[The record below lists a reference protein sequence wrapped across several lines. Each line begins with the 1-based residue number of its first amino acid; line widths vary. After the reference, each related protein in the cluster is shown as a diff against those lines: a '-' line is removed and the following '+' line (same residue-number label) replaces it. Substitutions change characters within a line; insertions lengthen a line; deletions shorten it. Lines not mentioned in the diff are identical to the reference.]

1 MISAQQGLGVL
12 DELKHAAPLKGQ
24 QVMTQLQT
32 IVATWEHRFIADKS
46 FHFSR
51 NARKSVFYAK
61 SHFKHYLLHQL
72 LENGVDQ

>member
-1 MISAQQGLGVL
+1 MIPTPRDWGSLMSSSTQ
-12 DELKHAAPLKGQ
+12 PSLKGQ
-24 QVMTQLQT
+24 QGMTQLQA
-32 IVATWEHRFIADKS
+32 IVATWEHRFIADKP

-51 NARKSVFYAK
+51 NARNSVFYAK